1 MALALLFPT
10 SMTPDPAQQA
20 DQARILNEIMA
31 RWRHLSS
38 WCFVPSAQ
46 ASAAAG
52 WQQHLPRG
60 VSAKVFGRTSMKI
73 AQTSAIAA
81 AAGIGLFCASCALA
95 QNIGTQ
101 PQNRQQQ
108 AAPAPVPAPQAATQA
123 VGGQD
128 KRDQTVPRSETR
140 PSKTWG

>member
-1 MALALLFPT
+1 
-10 SMTPDPAQQA
+10 
-20 DQARILNEIMA
+20 
-31 RWRHLSS
+31 
-38 WCFVPSAQ
+38 
-46 ASAAAG
+46 
-52 WQQHLPRG
+52 
-60 VSAKVFGRTSMKI
+60 MKI

-108 AAPAPVPAPQAATQA
+108 AAPAPVPAPQATTQA

-128 KRDQTVPRSETR
+128 KRDQTVPRSETGTEQAT
-140 PSKTWG
+140 PSPLPANKATPGAVERQGR